1 MARSSRRPRPVS
13 PEEVALRAAERRAA
27 ERSSSRKPENF
38 GVSGDVRRFD
48 PSGGVHLVR
57 REKRVVSAQRRDPF
71 DLLLAGGGL
80 SVDQHKAAHR
90 LLKDCCDRMGVKT
103 EDARPW
109 SGAADKVDGRTG
121 APELVT
127 DATLSAASRVTAA
140 LIQVG
145 PASARLLRALL
156 APLLSAGHV
165 EDWRAIVQSATG
177 ETERHAQAAVVRMA
191 CEGLR
196 LHYGLGE
203 VGTRGANDDI
213 PLHQCGGLG

>member
-13 PEEVALRAAERRAA
+13 PEEIALRAAERRAV
-27 ERSSSRKPENF
+27 ERSAGRKPENF

-57 REKRVVSAQRRDPF
+57 REKKVVAAQRRDPF

-80 SVDQHKAAHR
+80 SVDQHKAARR
-90 LLKDCCDRMGVKT
+90 LLKDCCDRMGVQT

-127 DATLSAASRVTAA
+127 DAMLSAASRVTAA

-156 APLLSAGHV
+156 APLLSAGHI
-165 EDWRAIVQSATG
+165 EDWRAVVQSATG

-196 LHYGLGE
+196 LHYGYGE
-203 VGTRGANDDI
+203 VRVCGANDDI